1 MSSSLNFHKVDLF
14 NKVAGVYTQEHQDPN
29 VFQNE
34 SLISL
39 RLSLIE
45 EEIKELQEATSQNNH
60 IEVIDALADILYVVY
75 GMGSSLGLK
84 LINEHTYK
92 VNEKSLGVPDDSDL
106 NILQG
111 YFHFLKQETQHKNFL
126 GIQINLMSLIDTVY
140 IVAMKLHIDINKA
153 FDIVH
158 NSNMSKFPETEE
170 LAQKT
175 VDWYL
180 KNENRYDSP
189 SYRFSEISNRYVVYN
204 KSTGKILKSISY
216 VPACFDEL
224 FM

>member
-1 MSSSLNFHKVDLF
+1 MSNSNFHKVDLF

-34 SLISL
+34 SLITL

-60 IEVIDALADILYVVY
+60 IEVIDALSDILYVVY
-75 GMGSSLGLK
+75 GMGSSLGVK

-92 VNEKSLGVPDDSDL
+92 INGKSSGFPEESDL
-106 NILQG
+106 NILQN
-111 YFHFLKQETQHKNFL
+111 YFHNLQKETRDKNFL
-126 GIQINLMSLIDTVY
+126 GIQQNLMDLINTVY
-140 IVAMKLHIDINKA
+140 IISMKLHIDINKA

-175 VDWYL
+175 VDWYF

-189 SYRFSEISNRYVVYN
+189 SYRYSEISNRYVVYN
-204 KSTGKILKSISY
+204 KSTGKILKNISY

-224 FM
+224 L